1 MDHPPH
7 LSQRKLPLKSPVLLG
22 LPKGLNK
29 SCYHPL
35 PPTNHSK
42 RPTNIY
48 NRPKNLTLTQ
58 GEPKISRSNQQYFT
72 TYQKNLKLTHNLPLP
87 PRKIL
92 PWLTKEHAV
101 TCNHALLVT
110 KMSLPHIFNEK
121 MSQRLITTLKSF
133 SKIQC
138 FCNYFNNAMPLR
150 NV

>member
-7 LSQRKLPLKSPVLLG
+7 FSQRKLPLKSPVLLG

-35 PPTNHSK
+35 PPTNHPK

-72 TYQKNLKLTHNLPLP
+72 TYQKSLKLTHNHPLP

-101 TCNHALLVT
+101 TYNHPLLVT
-110 KMSLPHIFNEK
+110 KMSLPHIFNKK